1 MTGPALSQA
10 EGTSPEIGTPVRV
23 RYADTDQ
30 MGVVYY
36 ANYLVWFEVGRNEY
50 LRTVG
55 YPYVELERENIRMPV
70 AEATCRYH
78 APARYDDLLDIRT
91 RIADVGAASVRF
103 TYRIVRSSDE
113 QLLAT
118 GATRH
123 AAVGPS
129 GRPCRIPE
137 EVKRCLRG

>member
-1 MTGPALSQA
+1 VTEA
-10 EGTSPEIGTPVRV
+10 SPEIATAVRV

-36 ANYLVWFEVGRNEY
+36 ANYLIWFEVGRNEY
-50 LRTVG
+50 LRAVG
-55 YPYVELERENIRMPV
+55 YPYSKLESEDIRMPV

-78 APARYDDLLDIRT
+78 APARYDDVLDVRT
-91 RIADVGAASVRF
+91 RIAEVGNASVRF
-103 TYRIVRSSDE
+103 TYRIVRQADAR
-113 QLLAT
+113 LLAS

-123 AAVGPS
+123 AAVDPG

-137 EVKRCLRG
+137 EVKRCLRA

>member
-1 MTGPALSQA
+1 MIGAALRRDGGP
-10 EGTSPEIGTPVRV
+10 TPEISAPVRV

-36 ANYLVWFEVGRNEY
+36 ANYLIWFEVGRNEY
-50 LRTVG
+50 LRAVG
-55 YPYVELERENIRMPV
+55 YPYVRLEKENIRMPV
-70 AEATCRYH
+70 AEVSCHYH
-78 APARYDDLLDIRT
+78 APARYDDLLDVRT
-91 RIADVGAASVRF
+91 RIDDLGAASVRF
-103 TYRIVRSSDE
+103 SYRVVRSADE